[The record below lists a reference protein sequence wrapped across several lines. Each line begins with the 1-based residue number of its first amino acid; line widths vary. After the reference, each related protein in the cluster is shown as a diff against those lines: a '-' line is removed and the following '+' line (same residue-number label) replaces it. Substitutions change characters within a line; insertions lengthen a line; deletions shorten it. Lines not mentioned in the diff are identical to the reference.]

1 MTLRMYRLLIRLHP
15 RDFCERFGDEM
26 ELIFEEAAN
35 CWGAVRLLLDAA
47 ASLLRQWFLRPAFW
61 KWTVATL
68 GGAISVFCGFGGFL
82 TWAGIWHALRAC
94 F

>member
-1 MTLRMYRLLIRLHP
+1 VTRRIYRLLIRLHP
-15 RDFCERFGDEM
+15 RDFSERFGDEM

-35 CWGAVRLLLDAA
+35 SWGAVTLLLDAA
-47 ASLLRQWFLRPAFW
+47 RSLLRQWFLRPALW
-61 KWTVATL
+61 KWAVATL

-82 TWAGIWHALRAC
+82 TWAGIWQALRAW